1 MVIPLLVPSGHY
13 LQFSTKNMTL
23 RMVTLLLL
31 DNILMINDSSLMIN
45 DNSPRGRRF
54 INAS

>member
-23 RMVTLLLL
+23 KMVTLLLL
-31 DNILMINDSSLMIN
+31 DNILTINDSSLMIN
-45 DNSPRGRRF
+45 DGSPRGRRF